1 MLSIPRHFHGLLF
14 GHSSFYFGKRLSLP
28 ALSSTRYAA
37 VIGLTMFMTTG
48 IAVIFI
54 VGKLLIGCL
63 VGLLIAALIYRSR
76 LNTRLGV
83 RSALIAGVTYLLFS
97 GLAGWADA
105 HAAFQ
110 NGHRLAFAPWGE
122 DLRLR
127 NFIAENGLVICLAA
141 SAIAATLANVSSIR
155 K

>member
-1 MLSIPRHFHGLLF
+1 
-14 GHSSFYFGKRLSLP
+14 
-28 ALSSTRYAA
+28 
-37 VIGLTMFMTTG
+37 MFMNTG

-76 LNTRLGV
+76 LNTRRGV

-141 SAIAATLANVSSIR
+141 SAIAATLANLSSIR

>member
-1 MLSIPRHFHGLLF
+1 M
-14 GHSSFYFGKRLSLP
+14 
-28 ALSSTRYAA
+28 SSTRYAA
-37 VIGLTMFMTTG
+37 VIALTMFITTG
-48 IAVIFI
+48 IAAIFI
-54 VGKLLIGCL
+54 VGKLLIGSL
-63 VGLLIAALIYRSR
+63 VGLLIAALVYRRR
-76 LNTRLGV
+76 LKTRLGV

-110 NGHRLAFAPWGE
+110 NGQRLAFAPWGE

-127 NFIAENGLVICLAA
+127 NFIAENELVICLAA
-141 SAIAATLANVSSIR
+141 SAIAATIANAGSIR